1 MATHSRILA
10 WRIPWTEEPGGL
22 QSMESQRIGH
32 GWSDLAQMH
41 TEDLKNL
48 PKVTPS
54 FLSMCVAGISPFHAD
69 SWTNQLN
76 GANQSDSCSW
86 KEEQALSL
94 WNNRWEKKKKRKWFS
109 TQGQP
114 MCTEPSCWKYLRNA
128 PFFLL
133 EKWWDHQFI
142 AFSIIQ
148 WTFSKFF
155 VSFDYTFS
163 WRRQCTPLQCSC
175 LENPMDRGAWWAAV
189 HEVAKSRTRL
199 KWLSSSSSSSTFSSM
214 SLTSD
219 KTTSQ
224 CGQALKT
231 VSAERSPRKRL

>member
-32 GWSDLAQMH
+32 GWSNLAQMH

-94 WNNRWEKKKKRKWFS
+94 WNNRWEKKKNENGFPPKANQCALSCPIENTWEMLPF
-109 TQGQP
+109 
-114 MCTEPSCWKYLRNA
+114 SCWKSGGIINLLLFLSFSGPSASSSFLLITLSHGEGNA
-128 PFFLL
+128 PHSSALAW
-133 EKWWDHQFI
+133 KTP
-142 AFSIIQ
+142 
-148 WTFSKFF
+148 WTEE
-155 VSFDYTFS
+155 
-163 WRRQCTPLQCSC
+163 PGGLQSMRS
-175 LENPMDRGAWWAAV
+175 LRVGHDWSDLAA
-189 HEVAKSRTRL
+189 AAAA
-199 KWLSSSSSSSTFSSM
+199 LSH
-214 SLTSD
+214 LW
-219 KTTSQ
+219 
-224 CGQALKT
+224 
-231 VSAERSPRKRL
+231 V